1 MMTRLINHFEKD
13 GYQHARFNWDGT
25 GGSEQYTLGEC
36 GANAVGCFALMDDPA
51 NDEKVKTN
59 LKKAWNGQLM
69 TGQYRYYDGL
79 VHYLSMLHLCGS
91 FKIYK
96 PMPEI
101 KEKTVEGPVYNGV
114 TYTESTTIDAF
125 EDCELYKV
133 TINVNKES
141 TDNESIAAD
150 NNSVEIAPNPAKD
163 FFTVKSAKEVESIEI
178 MNIAGQTLSVNDGDS
193 TVEISLAAGTYI
205 VKIVTEDG
213 EVHVKRLNVRQ

>member
-25 GGSEQYTLGEC
+25 GGTESYTLGEC

-79 VHYLSMLHLCGS
+79 VHYLAMLHLCGS

-96 PMPEI
+96 PSPKFEA
-101 KEKTVEGPVYNGV
+101 KEVKGVESVEYKGV
-114 TYTESTTIDAF
+114 TYTEDTTIDEF
-125 EDCELYKV
+125 EDCKLSR
-133 TINVNKES
+133 VNILVVPG
-141 TDNESIAAD
+141 DVDDVNA
-150 NNSVEIAPNPAKD
+150 NGVVIAPNPTSDAINVVAEGLESVKIVD
-163 FFTVKSAKEVESIEI
+163 MLGRTVAISSEA
-178 MNIAGQTLSVNDGDS
+178 TVNVS
-193 TVEISLAAGTYI
+193 NLPAGTYAVV
-205 VKIVTEDG
+205 VKTSAA
-213 EVHVKRLNVRQ
+213 EVVKKINVIK